1 MKTRLSLKQ
10 PIGIFDS
17 GVGGL
22 TVFRE
27 IRRLFPH
34 EDIVYFGDTARVP
47 YGPKSRETVI
57 NYSIQN
63 ARFLLQLNAKIIVVA
78 CNTAASVALPALQ
91 ARFDV
96 PVIGVIEPGARM
108 AIEAT
113 KNRRIGVIGT
123 EGTIRSEAYKHAI
136 NDLDGNQEVLGTACP
151 LFVPF
156 AEEGWEDHT
165 VTRMV
170 AEEYL
175 RDLLHMNI
183 DTLVLGCTHYP
194 ILKDTIRQ
202 VAGDDVTLIDSA
214 EAIAFHL
221 KEILPDPADSGEG
234 TDRFFVS
241 DNEQKFEQIARKI
254 LQNHVKPLQK
264 VRLGETWF
272 LENLESSCQ

>member
-1 MKTRLSLKQ
+1 MSTRR

-27 IRRLFPH
+27 IRRQYPH

-47 YGPKSRETVI
+47 YGPKSRDTVI

-63 ARFLLQLNAKIIVVA
+63 ARFLLQLGAKIIVVA

-91 ARFDV
+91 KRFPV

-108 AIEAT
+108 AVEAT
-113 KNRRIGVIGT
+113 KNHRIGVIGT
-123 EGTIRSEAYKHAI
+123 EGTIRSQAYKHAI
-136 NDLDGNQEVLGTACP
+136 QQIDPNQEILGKACP
-151 LFVPF
+151 LFVPL
-156 AEEGWEDHT
+156 AEEGWEEHP
-165 VTRMV
+165 VTRSV

-175 RDLLHMNI
+175 GELLGSGI

-194 ILKDTIRQ
+194 ILKETLRK
-202 VAGDDVTLIDSA
+202 VAGESVTLIDSA
-214 EAIAFHL
+214 EAIAHHL
-221 KEILPDPADSGEG
+221 EEILPDPQQTGEG
-234 TDRFFVS
+234 HDQFFVS

-254 LQNHVKPLQK
+254 LQNHVKPLRK
-264 VRLGETWF
+264 VGLGETWF
-272 LENLESSCQ
+272 LENLEPSCQ